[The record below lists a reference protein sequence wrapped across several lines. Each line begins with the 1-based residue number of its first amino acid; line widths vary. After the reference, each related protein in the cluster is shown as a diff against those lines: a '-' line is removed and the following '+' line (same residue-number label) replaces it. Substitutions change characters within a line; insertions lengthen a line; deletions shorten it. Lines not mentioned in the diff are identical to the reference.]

1 MTAIPDLVDNVLAL
15 LSGMGELRQRKMFGG
30 IYIYCDD
37 LFIATVHDG
46 TLYFKAN
53 KATAREF
60 IDRGL
65 RPFTYSRQ
73 GEATSLQY
81 YEAPAE
87 VFGSRA
93 EMQRWAGKA
102 LVAARQDASSK
113 KPRKARGR

>member
-1 MTAIPDLVDNVLAL
+1 MAEGPDLLERVLTL
-15 LSGMGELRQRKMFGG
+15 LSGAGELRQRKMFGG
-30 IYIYCDD
+30 TYIYCDD
-37 LFIATVHDG
+37 FFIATVHDS

-53 KATAREF
+53 KATAQEY

-73 GEATSLQY
+73 GEVTSLQY

-87 VFGSRA
+87 VFGSRT

-102 LVAARQDASSK
+102 LAAARQDAGSK
-113 KPRKARGR
+113 KPRKGGAR

>member
-1 MTAIPDLVDNVLAL
+1 MTAVPDLLDNVLAL
-15 LSGMGELRQRKMFGG
+15 LSGIGALRQRKMFGG

-53 KATAREF
+53 KATAHEF
-60 IDRGL
+60 LDRGL

-87 VFGSRA
+87 VVGCRS

-102 LVAARQDASSK
+102 LDAARHDASLK
-113 KPRKARGR
+113 KPRKGGAR